1 MPIAYR
7 DGDGRMTPTTQRQ
20 LSQCTAP
27 CYPIDCP
34 DCPFGP
40 MDMTLEDLQ
49 NMWLGGVQE

>member
-1 MPIAYR
+1 
-7 DGDGRMTPTTQRQ
+7 MTPTVQRQ

-27 CYPIDCP
+27 SWPVDCP